1 LEKKENTNNE
11 LISVKENVST
21 PIYSLTPFT
30 LLDYPH
36 KSACILWFA
45 GCNMRC
51 LYCYNPEIVNGK
63 GSLSFEEIISFLHS
77 RKNLLDAVVFSGGE
91 CLLHKKV
98 VSLIEEVKKMGFLI
112 KIDTNGSSPETMQQL
127 LNQKLID
134 YIALDFKS
142 PKSKFQAITKSDLYE
157 PFEKTLDLILTAKIP
172 FEVRTTY
179 HSDLLT
185 EEDLIEMIRF
195 LEFKNY
201 AGNYYIQYFKNNV
214 ETLSKLGHSSNKID
228 YKKISTPT
236 IKIVLRE

>member
-1 LEKKENTNNE
+1 MNTNNE
-11 LISVKENVST
+11 LISLKENVSV

-51 LYCYNPEIVNGK
+51 LYCYNPEIVRGK
-63 GSLSFEEIISFLHS
+63 GTLSFEKILSFLHS

-91 CLLHKKV
+91 CVLHKNILP
-98 VSLIEEVKKMGFLI
+98 LIAEVKKMGFLV
-112 KIDTNGSSPETMQQL
+112 KIDTNGSSPDTMQKL
-127 LNQKLID
+127 LDQNQID
-134 YIALDFKS
+134 YIALDYKS
-142 PKSKFQAITKSDLYE
+142 PKSKFQSITQSDLYDS
-157 PFEKTLDLILTAKIP
+157 FEKTLDLILKTKVP

-179 HSDLLT
+179 HSDLLS
-185 EEDLIEMIRF
+185 EEDLREMVGF
-195 LEFKNY
+195 LESKNY

-214 ETLSKLGHSSNKID
+214 ETLSKLDRSDNRIDCEKLSTSN
-228 YKKISTPT
+228 

>member
-1 LEKKENTNNE
+1 VNTNNE
-11 LISVKENVST
+11 LISLKENVST

-51 LYCYNPEIVNGK
+51 LYCYNPEIVLGK
-63 GSLSFEEIISFLHS
+63 GTLSFEKILSFLHS

-91 CLLHKKV
+91 CLLHKNIF
-98 VSLIEEVKKMGFLI
+98 SLIAEVKEMGFLV
-112 KIDTNGSSPETMQQL
+112 KIDTNGSSPEVIQQL
-127 LNQKLID
+127 LNQNLID
-134 YIALDFKS
+134 YVALDYKGS
-142 PKSKFQAITKSDLYE
+142 KSKFQAITQSDLYE
-157 PFEKTLDLILTAKIP
+157 FFEETLDIILKSKIP

-185 EEDLIEMIRF
+185 EDDLVAMVRF
-195 LEFKNY
+195 LESKTY

-214 ETLSKLGHSSNKID
+214 ETLSKLDRSNNRID
-228 YKKISTPT
+228 YAKLSTPT
-236 IKIVLRE
+236 ITIILRE

>member
-1 LEKKENTNNE
+1 MNTNNE
-11 LISVKENVST
+11 LISLKENASK

-51 LYCYNPEIVNGK
+51 LYCYNPEIVLGK
-63 GSLSFEEIISFLHS
+63 GSLSFEKILSFLHS

-91 CLLHKKV
+91 CVLHKNIIP
-98 VSLIEEVKKMGFLI
+98 LIAEVKKMGFLV
-112 KIDTNGSSPETMQQL
+112 KIDTNGSSPEKMQQL
-127 LNQKLID
+127 VNRNLID

-142 PKSKFQAITKSDLYE
+142 PKSKFETITQSDLYDS
-157 PFEKTLDLILTAKIP
+157 FEKTLNLIQEATIP

-179 HSDLLT
+179 HSDLLNK
-185 EEDLIEMIRF
+185 EDLKEMIAF
-195 LEFKNY
+195 LEKKKY
-201 AGNYYIQYFKNNV
+201 SGNYYIQYFKNNV
-214 ETLSKLGHSSNKID
+214 ETLSKLESSHNKID
-228 YKKISTPT
+228 CEELSTPA